1 MFEAIQQYLQT
12 LRSGAYNPVTI
23 AIEMLLIG
31 SVVYTVLRFLRG
43 TRGARLLQGLIVLL
57 IVGFV
62 AVKVLAARFEWDR
75 IQVLYQSFAW
85 TVFLT
90 TLVVFQPELRR
101 GLTRLGETR
110 LFRRWSANVD
120 ETVTPIAAAATLLSK
135 SKIGAV
141 IAIERDVPLGALA
154 ENGVQ
159 LDAKLSV
166 DLLHTIFWPNSMLH
180 DMGVVVQQ
188 GRLSAAGVQFPLIE
202 AGTLDRTLGSRHR
215 AAVGLSAESD
225 ALVVVV
231 SEETG
236 AISVADRGRLIR
248 GVSPEDLPR
257 VLRDRMV
264 PRQARRREIRRRL
277 RIERE
282 GVGGETAA

>member
-1 MFEAIQQYLQT
+1 
-12 LRSGAYNPVTI
+12 
-23 AIEMLLIG
+23 
-31 SVVYTVLRFLRG
+31 
-43 TRGARLLQGLIVLL
+43 
-57 IVGFV
+57 
-62 AVKVLAARFEWDR
+62 
-75 IQVLYQSFAW
+75 
-85 TVFLT
+85 
-90 TLVVFQPELRR
+90 VVFQPELRR

-110 LFRRWSANVD
+110 LFRRWTTSVD
-120 ETVTPIAAAATLLSK
+120 ETVTPIATAAALLSK
-135 SKIGAV
+135 SKIGAL

-159 LDAKLSV
+159 LDARLSV

-180 DMGVVVQQ
+180 DMGVIVQQ
-188 GRLSAAGVQFPLIE
+188 GRIAAAGVQFPLIE

-257 VLRDRMV
+257 VLRDRLV
-264 PRQARRREIRRRL
+264 PRRSRRREIRRRL
-277 RIERE
+277 RSEQARVT
-282 GVGGETAA
+282 GDTSP

>member
-1 MFEAIQQYLQT
+1 MLEAIRQYIQT
-12 LRSGAYNPVTI
+12 LRSDAYNPATI
-23 AIEMLLIG
+23 VVELLLIG
-31 SVVYTVLRFLRG
+31 TVVYTVLRFLHG

-57 IVGFV
+57 ILGFL

-110 LFRRWSANVD
+110 LFRRWTTSVD
-120 ETVTPIAAAATLLSK
+120 ETVTPIATAAALLSK
-135 SKIGAV
+135 SKIGAL

-159 LDAKLSV
+159 LDARLSV

-180 DMGVVVQQ
+180 DMGVIVQQ
-188 GRLSAAGVQFPLIE
+188 GRIAAAGVQFPLIE

-257 VLRDRMV
+257 VLRDRLV
-264 PRQARRREIRRRL
+264 PRRSRRREIRRRL
-277 RIERE
+277 RSEQARVT
-282 GVGGETAA
+282 GDTSP